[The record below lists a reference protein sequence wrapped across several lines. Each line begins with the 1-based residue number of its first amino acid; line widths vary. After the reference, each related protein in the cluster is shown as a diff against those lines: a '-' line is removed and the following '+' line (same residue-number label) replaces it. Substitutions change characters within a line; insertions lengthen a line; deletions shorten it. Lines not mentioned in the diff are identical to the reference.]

1 MSHTDNILNLI
12 SQLLCQKHYVKVS
25 TIFIRNDEYGKVAH
39 PPHGHIDLWQ
49 RDYEHCPSYTWA
61 VSRTLGKTTAK
72 SICQNQH
79 VVALCRLGH
88 LGTKRRLIVTFWECK
103 QQSIVDP
110 WAPHRLWLVV
120 QISREIF
127 VVMRMLQ
134 LKEALKEER
143 ERERS
148 PALSADCLL
157 VGEEQSDPC
166 PCPSRIQ
173 HPLHLVSFFT
183 LPHTGSICQ

>member
-1 MSHTDNILNLI
+1 MSKSVRYSSEMMNTVRWPIHHTDKSICSNETTSAVRHTHERFL
-12 SQLLCQKHYVKVS
+12 
-25 TIFIRNDEYGKVAH
+25 
-39 PPHGHIDLWQ
+39 
-49 RDYEHCPSYTWA
+49 EH
-61 VSRTLGKTTAK
+61 LEKTAAK

-79 VVALCRLGH
+79 VVALCHLGH

-127 VVMRMLQ
+127 MVRRMLQ

-166 PCPSRIQ
+166 PYPSRIQ

>member
-1 MSHTDNILNLI
+1 MSKSVRYSSEMMNTVRWPIHHTDKSICGNETTSAVRHTHERFL
-12 SQLLCQKHYVKVS
+12 
-25 TIFIRNDEYGKVAH
+25 
-39 PPHGHIDLWQ
+39 
-49 RDYEHCPSYTWA
+49 EH
-61 VSRTLGKTTAK
+61 LEKTTAK

-88 LGTKRRLIVTFWECK
+88 LGTKWRLIVTFWECK
-103 QQSIVDP
+103 QTINSWSLGSSSTVAI
-110 WAPHRLWLVV
+110 V
-120 QISREIF
+120 QICREIF
-127 VVMRMLQ
+127 MVRRMLQ
-134 LKEALKEER
+134 LKEER

-157 VGEEQSDPC
+157 VGEAQSDPC
-166 PCPSRIQ
+166 PYPSRIQ